1 MICSMDKAL
10 IEYKKNENKI
20 IKIRDYIINE
30 ITKKI
35 PNTKLVGFPKNS
47 QSNAPHIINIVL
59 PFETKSMVEYLG

>member
-35 PNTKLVGFPKNS
+35 PNTKLVGFPKIHN
-47 QSNAPHIINIVL
+47 QML
-59 PFETKSMVEYLG
+59 PI

>member
-47 QSNAPHIINIVL
+47 QSNASHIINIIL
-59 PFETKSMVEYLG
+59 PFETKPMVEYLG